1 MDFVVIA
8 LIIVAVWIGLLVLV
22 LAVCRASGRA
32 DAAEERDLAE
42 RRYDVPNRSLAPH
55 VETTGRHERKPIDRS
70 ELERELERLRIKL
83 PERPRA
89 RLTRLVGTRRHRS

>member
-8 LIIVAVWIGLLVLV
+8 LIVVAIWISLLVVV

-42 RRYDVPNRSLAPH
+42 GRYDVSNRSLAPH
-55 VETTGRHERKPIDRS
+55 VGTAGREERRA
-70 ELERELERLRIKL
+70 ELERGAERLRIEL
-83 PERPRA
+83 PERPRL